1 MVVQA
6 VRMVDPAGQ
15 ISTLVGAGHSSETHH
30 TSPIG
35 CDPSYLV
42 SSTS

>member
-6 VRMVDPAGQ
+6 VRMVDPAGR
-15 ISTLVGAGHSSETHH
+15 ITTLVGAGHSSETH

-35 CDPSYLV
+35 CDTSYLV